1 LKGGFYHLITLRRA
15 GDIPLLLG
23 REFCRSLAMDRAKQ
37 AAGPGARYVAGFP
50 EPFSLAYEGPN
61 GLAVVSW

>member
-1 LKGGFYHLITLRRA
+1 M
-15 GDIPLLLG
+15 DI
-23 REFCRSLAMDRAKQ
+23 AKK
-37 AAGPGARYVAGFP
+37 AAGPSAHYVAGFP

>member
-1 LKGGFYHLITLRRA
+1 LRRP
-15 GDIPLLLG
+15 DEIPLLLG
-23 REFCRSLAMDRAKQ
+23 REYCRSRAMDLAKK
-37 AAGPGARYVAGFP
+37 AAGSGAHFVVAFP